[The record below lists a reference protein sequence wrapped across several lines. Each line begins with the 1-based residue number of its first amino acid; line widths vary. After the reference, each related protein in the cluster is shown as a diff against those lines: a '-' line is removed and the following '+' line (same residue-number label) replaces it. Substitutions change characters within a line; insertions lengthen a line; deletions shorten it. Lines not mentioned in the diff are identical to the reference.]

1 MVLMQSMTDIDVD
14 VEVEAH
20 VTEMLNGTG
29 AADGGCEWAGA
40 AGGITVAMAIMRG
53 LMVMI
58 TV

>member
-1 MVLMQSMTDIDVD
+1 MVLMTDIDVD

-29 AADGGCEWAGA
+29 ATDGGCEGAGA